1 MYILGIQNAADSGVC
16 LMKDG
21 VVRDAVNEE
30 RFNRVKLTQ
39 GWPKESLAYVLD
51 HHNLTL
57 DDIDIIAYGWHSG
70 NTNDSEY
77 IVKFTDR
84 LLHEMT
90 HGHPDAPEIIRQRV
104 FVENDRDAL
113 VRDEFDEIT
122 AQLGINSD
130 RIVYLD
136 HHLTHA
142 WSAFAFS
149 PFEEGFVFTL
159 DGRGDRKSG
168 SVSFADTQNGV
179 QEHDY
184 LISAFDGLGFLYG
197 QVTHHLGYT
206 PHRHEGKVTGLAA
219 HGDPEKTLPL
229 FDRLVTFEDGSIRGR
244 IGLYK
249 PFYTHLQ
256 PALQDAFNEYSR
268 EDLAAGVQK
277 HCETLIA
284 RWVEEWMA
292 KIDRPDVRN
301 VCLAG
306 GIFGNVRIN
315 QIVGDLPGVDNVYI
329 FPHMGDGGLPM
340 GAVAYANFINTGRAK
355 YDMPTA
361 YLGPEY
367 SNTEIAE
374 VLSRYKGRIDV
385 ELMNDK
391 ASRIANDLRDDM
403 VVGYFDNRMEYGPRA
418 LGARSMMYHARDNSV
433 NEWLNKRL
441 SRTEFMP
448 FAPVTPKEY
457 ASDCYISWREQDVCA
472 HFMTKTYDCTE
483 SFKKAHPAV
492 AHVDGTARPQIV
504 SEEMNGDYYSI
515 VKAYCDATGD
525 RAVINTSFNRHE
537 EPIVCSPEDAI
548 ESLLQNTS
556 DVLSIGDYR
565 VTLTG

>member
-1 MYILGIQNAADSGVC
+1 MNILGLHNAADSGVC

-21 VVRDAVNEE
+21 VVVDAISEE
-30 RFNRVKLTQ
+30 RFNRKKLFQ
-39 GWPKESLAYVLD
+39 GWPEQSLAYVLGR
-51 HHNLTL
+51 HSLTFE
-57 DDIDIIAYGWHSG
+57 DIDYFAYGWLGRTSDG
-70 NTNDSEY
+70 SDY
-77 IVKFTDR
+77 VKQFAQR
-84 LLHEMT
+84 FAREMT
-90 HGHPDAPEIIRQRV
+90 FGHPGAAGIISERV
-104 FVENDRDAL
+104 IVENDRDDA
-113 VRDEFDEIT
+113 VRDEFERRMLE
-122 AQLGINSD
+122 LGILDSK
-130 RIVYLD
+130 ILYLD

-142 WSAFAFS
+142 WSAYSYS
-149 PFEEGFVFTL
+149 PYEEALVFTL

-168 SVSFADTQNGV
+168 TVSIADPVNGV
-179 QEHDY
+179 REIDY

-197 QVTHHLGYT
+197 QVTHYLGYQ
-206 PHRHEGKVTGLAA
+206 PCRHEGKVTGLAA
-219 HGDPEKTLPL
+219 HGNPDNTLDL
-229 FDRLVTFEDGSIRGR
+229 FNRMVTWDDDSIRAR

-249 PFYTHLQ
+249 PFYTNLSPELAAEFGKH
-256 PALQDAFNEYSR
+256 SR

-277 HCETLIA
+277 HCEDLIA
-284 RWVEEWMA
+284 RWVSHWMV
-292 KIDRPDVRN
+292 KSDRPDVRN

-306 GIFGNVRIN
+306 GIFANVRIN
-315 QIVGDLPGVDNVYI
+315 QVVGDLPGVDNVYV

-340 GAVAYANFINTGRAK
+340 GAVAYTSYLKTGRAK
-355 YDMPTA
+355 YGMETA
-361 YLGPEY
+361 YLGPSY
-367 SNTEIAE
+367 SNADIEK
-374 VLSRYKGRIDV
+374 VLSRYSGRIEV

-391 ASRIANDLRDDM
+391 VNRIADDLRNDR

-448 FAPVTPKEY
+448 FAPVTPQEY
-457 ASDCYISWREQDVCA
+457 AAESYIGWQEDHVCA

-483 SFKKAHPAV
+483 AFKKDHPAV
-492 AHVDGTARPQIV
+492 SHIDGTARPQIV
-504 SEEMNGDYYSI
+504 TREMNGDYYSI

-556 DVLSIGDYR
+556 DVLSLGDYR
-565 VTLTG
+565 VTLPE

>member
-1 MYILGIQNAADSGVC
+1 MYILGLQNASDSGVC

-21 VVRDAVNEE
+21 VVLEAVSEE

-39 GWPKESLAYVLD
+39 GWPAKSLAYVLD
-51 HHNLTL
+51 RHGLSL
-57 DDIDIIAYGWHSG
+57 GDIDFVAYGWHG
-70 NTNDSEY
+70 GKTNDSDY
-77 IVKFTDR
+77 IVKFTER
-84 LLHEMT
+84 LLAETAHA
-90 HGHPDAPEIIRQRV
+90 HPDAPEIIRQRV
-104 FVENDRDAL
+104 VVENERDAL
-113 VRDEFDEIT
+113 VRDEFDEKS
-122 AQLGINSD
+122 AELGIGAD
-130 RIVYLD
+130 RIIYLD

-142 WSAFAFS
+142 WSAYAFS
-149 PFEEGFVFTL
+149 PYEESFVFTL

-168 SVSFADTQNGV
+168 SVSFADRENGV
-179 QEHDY
+179 REHDY
-184 LISAFDGLGFLYG
+184 LVSAFDGLGFLYG

-219 HGDPEKTLPL
+219 HGDPNKTLPL
-229 FDRLVTFEDGSIRGR
+229 FNRLVTFEDDSIRAR

-249 PFYTHLQ
+249 PFYTNLQ
-256 PALQDAFNEYSR
+256 PALKEAFDSFSR

-277 HCETLIA
+277 HCEDLVA
-284 RWVEEWMA
+284 RWVETWMR

-315 QIVGDLPGVDNVYI
+315 QIVGDLPRVESVYI

-340 GAVAYANFINTGRAK
+340 GAVAYANFLKTGRAK

-367 SNTEIAE
+367 SNADIEQ
-374 VLSRYKGRIDV
+374 VLSRYRGRIDV

-391 ASRIANDLRDDM
+391 INRIADDLRNDR

-418 LGARSMMYHARDNSV
+418 LGARSMMYHARDKSV

-448 FAPVTPKEY
+448 FAPVTPQEH
-457 ASDCYISWREQDVCA
+457 ASECYVGWREQDACA

-483 SFKKAHPAV
+483 AFKRDHPAV

-504 SEEMNGDYYSI
+504 TQEMNGDYYSI

-556 DVLSIGDYR
+556 DVLSVGDYR
-565 VTLTG
+565 VTPSG